1 MTEMERS
8 GNMKKYV
15 LTISELA
22 KLRNTTSETLR
33 HYDRIGL
40 LKPVYV
46 SDGGH
51 RYYSIRQYEKLGTI
65 LELKEMGMSLEEIK
79 EYFENRNLRKSYEM
93 LKTYQQR
100 FEERLKEQIR
110 LNEIMREKLEFVRS
124 LFSLPEMETIF
135 EEEFP
140 LRHMITL
147 GRESGDRGRARH
159 GLYEAGREPG
169 REDPDSCDGPDGRI
183 FGSENPDS
191 KRRDDSGCSD
201 GTGGFGKRRKQ
212 VRPGNPGGK
221 VCLHDVQKWSS

>member
-8 GNMKKYV
+8 GKMRKYV

-79 EYFENRNLRKSYEM
+79 EYFENRNLRKY
-93 LKTYQQR
+93 LQ
-100 FEERLKEQIR
+100 
-110 LNEIMREKLEFVRS
+110 
-124 LFSLPEMETIF
+124 
-135 EEEFP
+135 
-140 LRHMITL
+140 
-147 GRESGDRGRARH
+147 
-159 GLYEAGREPG
+159 EAK
-169 REDPDSCDGPDGRI
+169 
-183 FGSENPDS
+183 NN
-191 KRRDDSGCSD
+191 
-201 GTGGFGKRRKQ
+201 
-212 VRPGNPGGK
+212 V
-221 VCLHDVQKWSS
+221 